1 MLSGRCCFGF
11 GGPPALCFRLVLAW
25 LRSVQQEDR
34 GRLDLSHARPT
45 SPFEEVVCEPASHV
59 QQATLGDVA
68 GSELSQAVVSDHRV
82 PIGRIRGSPW
92 AFSREP
98 ETSPC
103 AFAVLLRKA
112 HLGIGADAA
121 DKLHIRP

>member
-1 MLSGRCCFGF
+1 LGVR
-11 GGPPALCFRLVLAW
+11 LCFRLVLAW
-25 LRSVQQEDR
+25 FWSVQQEDR
-34 GRLDLSHARPT
+34 GRLDLRQARPDP
-45 SPFEEVVCEPASHV
+45 PFEELVREPASHV

-68 GSELSQAVVSDHRV
+68 GSELSQAVVNDHRV

-98 ETSPC
+98 ETSPRT
-103 AFAVLLRKA
+103 FAALLRKA